1 MPYAIRTA
9 HRIVRVLVVVDR
21 EHGDQ
26 HIEARLVESVHL
38 QMGESKSLCR
48 VLATNAGR
56 KIPAIVG
63 LKPCESPRS
72 YLGNGIP
79 QRV

>member
-1 MPYAIRTA
+1 
-9 HRIVRVLVVVDR
+9 VSEDCKDFVN
-21 EHGDQ
+21 
-26 HIEARLVESVHL
+26 LVESVHL

-56 KIPAIVG
+56 EIPAILA
-63 LKPCESPRS
+63 LKPCVSLES
-72 YLGNGIP
+72 YLRHGIS